1 MSASQYLTAAEAKAE
16 VEKLPQ
22 IGDVYEFD
30 YVYNQWGK
38 KSERLIVVDVTAEHV
53 MYKMPGVSVN
63 KIFPMTHEVWKAN
76 TDERRKVETLNDI
89 SDVDAWTY
97 SSNKGE
103 PVPAPEVT

>member
-1 MSASQYLTAAEAKAE
+1 MSVSRYLTSAEAKAE
-16 VEKLPQ
+16 AEKLPQ

-76 TDERRKVETLNDI
+76 TDERRKVE
-89 SDVDAWTY
+89 
-97 SSNKGE
+97 